1 MKVTTMKQPIFNMGY
16 TIKRTEE
23 GEAIAAMPIRLVVGI
38 PTINRKDLL
47 IKTLDD
53 LSKNMPDLDYLM
65 IVDNGNQ
72 GIRIPDVFSDKSIL
86 RVNEVNV
93 GVAGSWNYLA
103 RRGFETHEATH
114 VMLIEDD
121 VVFGHS
127 RNDVEQA
134 IQKSPNTAIGCPSFA
149 TLILSKV
156 CYNDVGPFDEKFF
169 PAYYEDN
176 DYAYRMK
183 LKGYHFIHQYN
194 LRPIVELK
202 SQSIAKN
209 SNLNKN
215 FVNNHARYLN
225 KWGGEP
231 QRETYTTPF
240 NGGTD
245 A

>member
-1 MKVTTMKQPIFNMGY
+1 MGY
-16 TIKRTEE
+16 IIRRDKK
-23 GEAIAAMPIRLVVGI
+23 GKAILATRIRLVVGI

-47 IKTLDD
+47 IETLND
-53 LSKNMPDLDYLM
+53 LSHCMPDLDYLV

-72 GIRIPDVFSDKSIL
+72 GIQIPEAFSNKSIL
-86 RVNEVNV
+86 RVNEVNA
-93 GVAGSWNYLA
+93 GVSGSWNYLA
-103 RRGFETHEATH
+103 RRGFERHEATH
-114 VMLIEDD
+114 VLLIEDD

-127 RNDVEQA
+127 RDDVEKA
-134 IQKSPNTAIGCPSFA
+134 IKENPDTAIGCPSFGA
-149 TLILSKV
+149 LILSKT
-156 CYNDVGPFDEKFF
+156 CYNNVGPFDEEFF

-183 LKGYHFIHQYN
+183 LKGYELIHEYN
-194 LRPIVELK
+194 LRPIIERK

-209 SNLNKN
+209 SNLNEN
-215 FVNNHARYLN
+215 FMNNRARYLN